1 MAKSTEDCLDYVTN
15 FRSKPLV
22 INEDLPDAVGNAA
35 CQIALEIGASLIICC
50 TDSGK
55 TVWNVSK
62 RRPRALIAVA
72 SSNQETLRK
81 YLLYWG
87 TIDITT
93 KDFQTLE
100 ELVTVV
106 KSSVI
111 QLGLAN
117 KGDYIVII
125 AGDHVFSAQQN
136 TQNTIQATML

>member
-1 MAKSTEDCLDYVTN
+1 MLHLLFVV
-15 FRSKPLV
+15 R
-22 INEDLPDAVGNAA
+22 
-35 CQIALEIGASLIICC
+35 

-81 YLLYWG
+81 CLLYWG

-125 AGDHVFSAQQN
+125 AGDRVFSAQPN
-136 TQNTIQATML
+136 TQNTVQATIL